1 MTEIKQDRNAPA
13 EDDPRRRILAA
24 AEALIAA
31 SGVEAATTRAVA
43 AAAGVQA
50 PALYRLFGDKE
61 GLLDAVAEQAM
72 AAYVA
77 RKGLSAPDPDPV
89 ENLRRG
95 WDAHIA
101 FGLEHPGIFLI
112 MAARPGR
119 DTAAMRR
126 GLAVLQEK
134 LRALALAGR
143 LKTPEARAST
153 LLQATANGTIL
164 ALLRQPA
171 AERDMSLSR
180 EAREAAIAALTGEAS
195 AAADGGGERA
205 AATALRARLPEI
217 GGLSPGEKLLLA
229 ELLDRIAEGGEALGP
244 RPSSA

>member
-1 MTEIKQDRNAPA
+1 MEQDRNDSA
-13 EDDPRRRILAA
+13 EEPRRRILAA

-77 RKGLSAPDPDPV
+77 RKSLRAPDPDPV

-95 WDAHIA
+95 WDAHIE

-126 GLAVLQEK
+126 GAEVLQEK

-143 LKTPEARAST
+143 LKTPETRAAT

-171 AERDMSLSR
+171 AERDMALSR
-180 EAREAAIAALTGEAS
+180 EAREAAISALTGEA
-195 AAADGGGERA
+195 AQALAEGGERA
-205 AATALRARLPEI
+205 AATALRARLPEVE
-217 GGLSPGEKLLLA
+217 GLSPGERLLLA
-229 ELLDRIAEGGEALGP
+229 ELLDRIAEGGGP
-244 RPSSA
+244 RGGLP